1 MHRCL
6 LGKDSGDDL
15 SGRGLLEVN
24 KVGMVEE
31 PNRGSTKLECLHPGH
46 KENIMKIKRQS
57 LRDHD
62 RIRNLL

>member
-1 MHRCL
+1 MQRCL
-6 LGKDSGDDL
+6 LGKDSGEDL
-15 SGRGLLEVN
+15 SGRELLEVN

-31 PNRGSTKLECLHPGH
+31 PNRGPAKLECLHPGR

-62 RIRNLL
+62 RIWNLL